1 MQETQ
6 EAAVETT
13 QKADSEAK
21 LKSASI
27 VNQSLDIA
35 GRMMS
40 MIKGEGRGKGSP
52 KPKRTARVAQK
63 PEIDPSNYREMIK
76 YVIDDYRAGTLKM
89 DDNQDLVEKVKALK
103 IDDDWE
109 SLPSEVRALAL
120 VNMLK
125 HRVPED

>member
-6 EAAVETT
+6 QAVAETT

-35 GRMMS
+35 SRMMN
-40 MIKGEGRGKGSP
+40 MIKGEGRGKGAL

-63 PEIDPSNYREMIK
+63 PEIDPRNYREMIK

-89 DDNQDLVEKVKALK
+89 DDSQELVEKVKALK

-109 SLPSEVRALAL
+109 SLAPEVKALAL

-125 HRVPED
+125 HKVPED